1 MKTSTQALRLN
12 KKIPPSEGEF
22 PDEDEIKASELAF
35 EADMELLYALLESDD
50 RLSTSYEQIKRLNHH
65 NAQLTISMHGLM
77 NDKNF
82 CIKQIKQLQKEIDRF
97 KKMQRM
103 NLVKP

>member
-1 MKTSTQALRLN
+1 MIANVQWEQF
-12 KKIPPSEGEF
+12 KKEEPPSEGTF

-35 EADMELLYALLESDD
+35 EADMELLYTLLESDE
-50 RLSTSYEQIKRLNHH
+50 RLRVSYEEIKRLNHR

-82 CIKQIKQLQKEIDRF
+82 CIKQIKQLQREIDRF
-97 KKMQRM
+97 KKIQRM